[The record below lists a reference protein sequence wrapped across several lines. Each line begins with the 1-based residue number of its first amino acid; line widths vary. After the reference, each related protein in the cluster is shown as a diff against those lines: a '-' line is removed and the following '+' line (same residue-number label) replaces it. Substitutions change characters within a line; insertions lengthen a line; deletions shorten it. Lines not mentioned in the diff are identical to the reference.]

1 MVSQVELGSNTIAGC
16 GKDTVATLIASQ
28 TGFAIYGFAD
38 PIYAMVKTGF
48 GIDGKS
54 EEFQDRVAK
63 ASPIPWLSSE
73 DKPISLR
80 YLLETLGTEWG
91 RNYIHEDLW
100 TRLASKFV
108 RECLTGVIIRDVRFE
123 NEVEWLDS
131 EGGILVHI
139 IRPDYHAPDAT
150 VGHLS
155 NIPLAIRPRDH
166 VIMND
171 CSLTLLEERVYSFV
185 SGL

>member
-1 MVSQVELGSNTIAGC
+1 MAAILSSF
-16 GKDTVATLIASQ
+16 
-28 TGFAIYGFAD
+28 TGFKTYGFAD
-38 PIYAMVKTGF
+38 PIYAMVKAGF

-63 ASPIPWLSSE
+63 ANPIPWLSST
-73 DKPISLR
+73 DRAVSLR
-80 YLLETLGTEWG
+80 RLLETLGTEWG
-91 RNYIHEDLW
+91 RNYIQEDLW
-100 TRLASKFV
+100 TRLATKFI
-108 RECLTGVIIRDVRFE
+108 RECSTGVIIRDVRFR

-131 EGGILVHI
+131 EDGLLVHI
-139 IRPDYHAPDAT
+139 VRPHYHSPDAT

-155 NIPLAIRPRDH
+155 NIPLTIRAQDY

-171 CSLTLLEERVYSFV
+171 CSLEMLEGRVHSFV